1 MLLKITIKIK
11 ITNHYLLL
19 LKVGLKNLFQKKRAE
34 NLKWRIKDIVSEKLS
49 KKLWD
54 TKNNSL
60 FETDIS
66 DILSGRLSPYEL
78 AEKIIS
84 KLE

>member
-1 MLLKITIKIK
+1 MI
-11 ITNHYLLL
+11 
-19 LKVGLKNLFQKKRAE
+19 GKNLFQKQRTEK
-34 NLKWRIKDIVSEKLS
+34 LKLRIKDIVSEKLS

-66 DILSGRLSPYEL
+66 DILSGRLSPHEL
-78 AEKIIS
+78 ADKIIS